1 MLFRLRMGRATGLPN
16 SGRGYPHD
24 DMAAAFRDYYEVL
37 GVPRTASAKEIKSAF
52 RKLAR
57 QYHPDV
63 NAGDAAAEA
72 RFKEVNTAN
81 EVLSDASKRKK
92 YDELGPDWE
101 HYDAWDKA
109 GRPGHTPF
117 GAGTGPRYQTVSP
130 GEFADLFGGQGF
142 GARGFSPQGF
152 SAPGVD
158 GLGDLFGGM
167 FGVAGRGGAA
177 PLRGQDI
184 EGETEI
190 SLEEAYRGTTRT
202 TELASNAGSRKVEV
216 KIPAGISDGARV
228 RVKGQGPAGTAGG
241 AAGDLF
247 IRVKVRPHPR
257 FKREGNNIRLSVK
270 MPLRAAIAGGE
281 VEVKTPAGKR
291 VNLKIPRETQN
302 GKVLRMRGLGM
313 PHLGGGGHGDLLAE
327 VEVELPLPADPELKR
342 WATGAS
348 N

>member
-1 MLFRLRMGRATGLPN
+1 
-16 SGRGYPHD
+16 
-24 DMAAAFRDYYEVL
+24 MAAAFRDYYEVL

-109 GRPGHTPF
+109 GRPGHAPF
-117 GAGTGPRYQTVSP
+117 GSGTGPRYQTVSP

-177 PLRGQDI
+177 PLRGQ
-184 EGETEI
+184 
-190 SLEEAYRGTTRT
+190 
-202 TELASNAGSRKVEV
+202 
-216 KIPAGISDGARV
+216 
-228 RVKGQGPAGTAGG
+228 
-241 AAGDLF
+241 
-247 IRVKVRPHPR
+247 
-257 FKREGNNIRLSVK
+257 
-270 MPLRAAIAGGE
+270 
-281 VEVKTPAGKR
+281 
-291 VNLKIPRETQN
+291 
-302 GKVLRMRGLGM
+302 
-313 PHLGGGGHGDLLAE
+313 GH
-327 VEVELPLPADPELKR
+327 R
-342 WATGAS
+342 R
-348 N
+348 

>member
-1 MLFRLRMGRATGLPN
+1 MGCDTGLPN

-24 DMAAAFRDYYEVL
+24 DMAAGFKDYYEVL

-72 RFKEVNTAN
+72 RFKEINTAN

-101 HYDAWDKA
+101 HYDAWEKA
-109 GRPGHTPF
+109 GRPGRAPS
-117 GAGTGPRYQTVSP
+117 GARGGSGIRYQTVSP
-130 GEFADLFGGQGF
+130 EELADLFGGQGF
-142 GARGFSPQGF
+142 GARGFSSQGF
-152 SAPGVD
+152 SGQGVD

-167 FGVAGRGGAA
+167 FGSGGRGAAA

-202 TELASNAGSRKVEV
+202 IELAGSSGSRKVEV
-216 KIPAGISDGARV
+216 KIPAGIGDGARV
-228 RVKGQGPAGTAGG
+228 RVKGQGPAGAGG
-241 AAGDLF
+241 GGSGDLF

-257 FKREGNNIRLSVK
+257 FKREGNNVRLLVK
-270 MPLRAAIAGGE
+270 VPLRAAIAGGE
-281 VEVKTPAGKR
+281 VEVETPAGKR
-291 VNLKIPRETQN
+291 VNLRIPRETQN

>member
-1 MLFRLRMGRATGLPN
+1 MGRATGLLN
-16 SGRGYPHD
+16 SERGYPHD
-24 DMAAAFRDYYEVL
+24 DMAAAFKDYYEVL

-57 QYHPDV
+57 KYHPDV

-72 RFKEVNTAN
+72 RFKEINTAN

-101 HYDAWDKA
+101 HYDAWEKA
-109 GRPGHTPF
+109 GRPGHAPF

-130 GEFADLFGGQGF
+130 EEFADLFGGQGF
-142 GARGFSPQGF
+142 GARSFSPQGF
-152 SAPGVD
+152 SAPGGD

-202 TELASNAGSRKVEV
+202 IELASNAGSRKVEV
-216 KIPAGISDGARV
+216 KIPAGIGDGARV
-228 RVKGQGPAGTAGG
+228 RVKGQGPAGAGGG

-281 VEVKTPAGKR
+281 VEVETPAGKR